1 VGILTTLLFTLPP
14 LLAIRKVR
22 PAMILR
28 RDMPEAK
35 KTWSQRLADVWLSAA
50 AGILILLGIG
60 GIGRGLRTR
69 RAWVNTSRAAYSR
82 ADFAGTR
89 RCRSCA

>member
-1 VGILTTLLFTLPP
+1 MLTTLLFTLPP

-35 KTWSQRLADVWLSAA
+35 LHLAQAARGRARRALA
-50 AGILILLGIG
+50 AGGADSAG
-60 GIGRGLRTR
+60 HRRDRRRGWRNR
-69 RAWVNTSRAAYSR
+69 RAWAATSRAV
-82 ADFAGTR
+82 
-89 RCRSCA
+89 